1 LGINGIDTKDEAGL
15 ITLIK
20 ETEHSS
26 MLISEFDRH
35 LHARTN
41 LAETTMKSYIEII
54 KSLSQKSNLL
64 EIDAIWIED
73 NIILNKSIKQST
85 RRMRIFALRQFFVF
99 CMWTKR
105 RDDNPAKA
113 VLPPKIPRAIH
124 RNLRPEIMERIF
136 RGLQDSRERVI
147 IGLLYFCGLRA
158 KELLGIT
165 TDDIDFIAHR
175 IRVDGKGGVERFVP
189 YQLDNAFTDLLIRYK
204 TEYKIKKYFIAT
216 LDGEQ
221 MAYQTLREI
230 IDNIGARIN
239 YHFTAHQ
246 LRHTCASELWKRG
259 MDPMALMTFLG
270 HKNIATTLRYV
281 EIDFN
286 TVQEKY
292 NKIRLIKNFT

>member
-1 LGINGIDTKDEAGL
+1 LGIGGVGIMENAGS

-20 ETEHSS
+20 NIEHSA

-35 LHARTN
+35 LHTRTN
-41 LAETTMKSYIEII
+41 LADMTIKSYIEII
-54 KSLSQKSNLL
+54 KHLSKEANLL
-64 EIDAIWIED
+64 EIDPIWIED
-73 NIILNKSIKQST
+73 AIILNKTLRQST
-85 RRMRIFALRQFFVF
+85 KRLRIFALRQFFIF

-105 RDDNPAKA
+105 RNDNPAKA

-124 RNLRPEIMERIF
+124 RNLRPEIMDRIF
-136 RGLQDSRERVI
+136 CGIKDIREQVI
-147 IGLLYFCGLRA
+147 IGLLYYCGLRA
-158 KELLGIT
+158 KELLGL
-165 TDDIDFIAHR
+165 TDNDFDFSAHR
-175 IRVDGKGGVERFVP
+175 IRVDGKGGFERFVP

-204 TEYKIKKYFIAT
+204 DRYKIHKYFIAT
-216 LDGEQ
+216 HNGEK

-230 IDNIGARIN
+230 IDNIGVRIN

-259 MDPMALMTFLG
+259 MDPMALMSFMG

-292 NKIRLIKNFT
+292 NKIRLIKNFS